1 MRAALLLA
9 ENEDWLSAG
18 PSDCAMAAARLSDLR
33 VSRHEPVQHRESF
46 PAGVTREGLPP
57 AEAPIPLVPPDARA
71 DQPAGPGSERAR
83 RTFAAIVASMLL
95 HLGIALAAVG
105 LLPSAPPLSEA
116 ERGGEPVL
124 DVLMMGAEEATALFE
139 GAKPQPVSLA
149 LPEIAAPVPPVTE
162 TPAPAPQPE
171 PAILEPLPAP
181 AMPPSPPEASPV
193 PPMAEEPA
201 GEILQ
206 PVPAPVPTPVPTS
219 PAAEP
224 PSRSLPAPV
233 ARNVATRKIE
243 TRKVE
248 TPKAEARPPPSRA
261 RSNPEAR
268 GRQGEGRAE
277 ANRAADTRGGTGGS
291 AAMAG
296 NSALTSFRSRVVA
309 HLMRYKSYPEQAQER
324 GITGRNAVT
333 LTLSREGQVLSA
345 GVSGPSGH
353 ALLDSATLAA
363 VRRAQPF
370 PAIPEGGPATIT
382 VTISLNY
389 QLH

>member
-18 PSDCAMAAARLSDLR
+18 PCDSAMAAARLQDLR
-33 VSRHEPVQHRESF
+33 VLRHEPVQHRESF
-46 PAGVTREGLPP
+46 PAGVTRECLPH
-57 AEAPIPLVPPDARA
+57 AEAPVPLGPIEARA
-71 DQPAGPGSERAR
+71 GQPAERAR

-105 LLPSAPPLSEA
+105 LLPYAPPLSEA

-124 DVLMMGAEEATALFE
+124 DVLMIGAEEAAALFE

-149 LPEIAAPVPPVTE
+149 VPEIAAPLPPVTE
-162 TPAPAPQPE
+162 TPAPAPLPE
-171 PAILEPLPAP
+171 PAITEPPPAP

-193 PPMAEEPA
+193 SPIAEKPVAETS
-201 GEILQ
+201 Q

-224 PSRSLPAPV
+224 PPRSPPAP
-233 ARNVATRKIE
+233 APRKIE
-243 TRKVE
+243 TRKAE
-248 TPKAEARPPPSRA
+248 ARKAEARHPPSRA
-261 RSNPEAR
+261 RPNPAAQ

-382 VTISLNY
+382 VTIGLHY
-389 QLH
+389 QLQ

>member
-18 PSDCAMAAARLSDLR
+18 PCDSAMAAARLQDLR
-33 VSRHEPVQHRESF
+33 VSRQKPAPHRESF
-46 PAGVTREGLPP
+46 PAGVTRERLPH
-57 AEAPIPLVPPDARA
+57 AEAPIPLGPIEARA
-71 DQPAGPGSERAR
+71 GQPAERAR
-83 RTFAAIVASMLL
+83 RTFAAIAASMLM
-95 HLGIALAAVG
+95 HIGIALAAVG

-124 DVLMMGAEEATALFE
+124 DVLMIGAEEAAALFE

-149 LPEIAAPVPPVTE
+149 LPEIAAPLPPVTE

-181 AMPPSPPEASPV
+181 ATPPSPPEISPV
-193 PPMAEEPA
+193 SPVVEEPVA
-201 GEILQ
+201 ETSQ
-206 PVPAPVPTPVPTS
+206 PVPVAPAPVPAPVPTS

-224 PSRSLPAPV
+224 PPRSPPAHAP
-233 ARNVATRKIE
+233 RNLATRKI
-243 TRKVE
+243 E
-248 TPKAEARPPPSRA
+248 TPKAEARRPPSRA
-261 RSNPEAR
+261 RPNPEAR

-277 ANRAADTRGGTGGS
+277 ANRAAETRGGTGGS
-291 AAMAG
+291 AVMAG

-382 VTISLNY
+382 VTIGLHY
-389 QLH
+389 QLQ